1 MDISLMDMGKFC
13 LRYVKHP
20 FWMLAALIATLSS
33 CSDGDNY
40 VNAIPGGSM
49 ALISIDMPQQAKG
62 KADSR
67 LLSQKNMLHVDDL
80 SDCGL
85 DVSAKFYL
93 FEAPDG
99 NLGLCAKVK
108 DSGDL
113 KHWLEK
119 LSAKGICTSLSE
131 RRGCHFAVM
140 KNSWL
145 VGFSDEAL
153 LVMGPVVGSAQAELR
168 QQMVRYLKAKEE
180 TGIKSS
186 PMFACIDTI
195 SSPMAMVAQT
205 QAFPEKFVA
214 PFILGAP
221 KEADPSQIVIAA
233 KIAVNGQCLDIDGHT
248 FSFNK
253 AIDAKLQKNNQV
265 FRPLEGHY
273 SDFVFSD
280 KLMTLFL
287 NVNGREFLPILQQNK
302 AFQTFLVGINS
313 AVDMDNILR
322 CVDGHIV
329 IQVNNLSEG
338 HADMCMGA
346 ELADIGFWKDI
357 DYWKKSCPKG
367 STITAYGFDQT
378 KPSSVPGY
386 VYTNGDMKFYFGS
399 LNKNFFCGTD
409 IDMVMSLRY
418 YKGVVDQPLEKQ
430 LIGKRL
436 VMVLNLLSL
445 GDMEGTSIASFLK
458 PLFGDV
464 NKVFYSIR

>member
-13 LRYVKHP
+13 LRNVKHP

-67 LLSQKNMLHVDDL
+67 LLSLKNMLHVDDL

-195 SSPMAMVAQT
+195 SSPVAMVAQT

-287 NVNGREFLPILQQNK
+287 NVNGRDSFRSYN
-302 AFQTFLVGINS
+302 
-313 AVDMDNILR
+313 R
-322 CVDGHIV
+322 
-329 IQVNNLSEG
+329 
-338 HADMCMGA
+338 
-346 ELADIGFWKDI
+346 
-357 DYWKKSCPKG
+357 
-367 STITAYGFDQT
+367 T
-378 KPSSVPGY
+378 KPSRPFLSASTRLWIWTISFAVLMGILLSKSTTCRK
-386 VYTNGDMKFYFGS
+386 VMRICVWGQSWLTLAFGRIS
-399 LNKNFFCGTD
+399 T
-409 IDMVMSLRY
+409 
-418 YKGVVDQPLEKQ
+418 
-430 LIGKRL
+430 IGKNR
-436 VMVLNLLSL
+436 VLKEAPSL
-445 GDMEGTSIASFLK
+445 PTDSTKPSLHLYRDMYIQTVI
-458 PLFGDV
+458 
-464 NKVFYSIR
+464 